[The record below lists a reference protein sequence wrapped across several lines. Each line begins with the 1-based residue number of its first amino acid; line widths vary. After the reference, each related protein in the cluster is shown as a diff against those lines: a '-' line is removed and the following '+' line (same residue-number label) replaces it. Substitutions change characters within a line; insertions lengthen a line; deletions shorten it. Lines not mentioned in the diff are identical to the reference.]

1 MHRDIPRGASSTCPH
16 GHMSRPA
23 RREHARRKPV
33 TRSNAACERAAVSG
47 RHHPDSKRDSPTW
60 PVEPAPKLALPN
72 PTSCQHGQ
80 PSKSRPP
87 DRRCA
92 CYPGRENREEGF
104 HLLVEV
110 LPRPDQPRSVKL
122 RARERPIPASVV
134 RKRRKGVSYFAQ
146 TLSPIRRS
154 LTSSR
159 DAVSKRSVV
168 NQLAEHPSSS
178 VASLRNGRAKGNTM
192 QVPSILE
199 GESLKRLLQGAA
211 GVRSQPCLLAFT
223 GAAGRSAAPLTRSQK
238 SGRTLQS

>member
-1 MHRDIPRGASSTCPH
+1 MPSHGASC
-16 GHMSRPA
+16 
-23 RREHARRKPV
+23 PV
-33 TRSNAACERAAVSG
+33 TRSNAACERAAVLNG
-47 RHHPDSKRDSPTW
+47 RQTPLIQTSKRDSPTW
-60 PVEPAPKLALPN
+60 PVEPAPKLAF
-72 PTSCQHGQ
+72 QIRRRAHHGQ

-146 TLSPIRRS
+146 TLRPIRRS

-178 VASLRNGRAKGNTM
+178 VASLRNRSGERKYHASTLNT
-192 QVPSILE
+192 
-199 GESLKRLLQGAA
+199 
-211 GVRSQPCLLAFT
+211 
-223 GAAGRSAAPLTRSQK
+223 
-238 SGRTLQS
+238 